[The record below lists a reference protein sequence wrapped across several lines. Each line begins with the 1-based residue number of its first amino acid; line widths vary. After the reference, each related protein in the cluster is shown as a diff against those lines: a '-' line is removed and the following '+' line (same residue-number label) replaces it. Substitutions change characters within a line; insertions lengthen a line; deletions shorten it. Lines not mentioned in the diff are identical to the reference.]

1 MPIAL
6 TPRRCA
12 SFPVAGYHI
21 SERRYPEN
29 PSAKVKR
36 LPELVKA
43 GDSSY
48 VGADDEPMHGIAVYK
63 GYNAVDF
70 EEDLVLY
77 VVVEPAPKG
86 REWRKESK
94 HVASYTFRL
103 EQPSAMG
110 TDRFYAPAEV
120 KVDARLLDGEKH
132 VVVIMTLKPRN
143 PMRSVAC
150 LGDGRLELSVTDDE
164 YIPYMGRR
172 REQGEAFQME
182 VAMDPQFYLG
192 ALMSADW
199 YLVMLNGVPNS
210 GKTTTL
216 SMVQS
221 LLHDVGCFHWYGR
234 GGDRHDKCD
243 GATRDSKVFEIM
255 TRKRETFF
263 YRRDVSMMGQRR
275 FIDVAGFDLHEM
287 TDALGPIFEHGLAL
301 DLDMAVP
308 ENRRPKAIETAA
320 ATGKTTQRTFM
331 PEYSVIFMK
340 VKGTGQDASSTTC
353 I

>member
-1 MPIAL
+1 
-6 TPRRCA
+6 
-12 SFPVAGYHI
+12 
-21 SERRYPEN
+21 
-29 PSAKVKR
+29 
-36 LPELVKA
+36 
-43 GDSSY
+43 
-48 VGADDEPMHGIAVYK
+48 
-63 GYNAVDF
+63 
-70 EEDLVLY
+70 
-77 VVVEPAPKG
+77 
-86 REWRKESK
+86 
-94 HVASYTFRL
+94 
-103 EQPSAMG
+103 
-110 TDRFYAPAEV
+110 
-120 KVDARLLDGEKH
+120 
-132 VVVIMTLKPRN
+132 
-143 PMRSVAC
+143 
-150 LGDGRLELSVTDDE
+150 
-164 YIPYMGRR
+164 
-172 REQGEAFQME
+172 
-182 VAMDPQFYLG
+182 
-192 ALMSADW
+192 
-199 YLVMLNGVPNS
+199 MLNGVPNS

-340 VKGTGQDASSTTC
+340 VKGLDGPHAS
-353 I
+353 